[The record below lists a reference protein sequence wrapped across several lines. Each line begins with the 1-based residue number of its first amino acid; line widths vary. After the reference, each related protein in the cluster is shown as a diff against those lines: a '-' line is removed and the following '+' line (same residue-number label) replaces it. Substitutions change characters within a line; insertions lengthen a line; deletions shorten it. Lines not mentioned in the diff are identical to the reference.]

1 MAVTFTSIVAGA
13 ADLYIADTLG
23 GLTSGNVGSTQD
35 GAAISWEPSNVD
47 IEVDQF
53 GDAARVIT
61 EKIKVMVK
69 TKLAE
74 GTLQNLVYAWNY
86 PSSNLVT
93 VPAVTTT
100 VSVGLQSVYPTERFL
115 RLIGS
120 APGSTS
126 SVTKTRTYT
135 CSRVMQYSASEHT
148 MKRADNVSFPVDFRV
163 LPNPSNTGAEYG
175 TIVDTL

>member
-1 MAVTFTSIVAGA
+1 MAVTFTNIVAGA
-13 ADLYIADTLG
+13 ADIFIGDTVG
-23 GLTSGNVGSTQD
+23 ALTNIGSTQD
-35 GAAISWEPSNVD
+35 GAAISWEPTNVD

-74 GTLQNLVYAWNY
+74 GTLDNLVIAWNY
-86 PSSNLVT
+86 PSNSLVT
-93 VPAVTTT
+93 VPATTKT
-100 VSVGLQSVYPTERFL
+100 LRFGLQSVYPTERYL
-115 RLIGS
+115 RLIGT

-126 SVTKTRTYT
+126 SVTKTRTYD
-135 CSRVMQYSASEHT
+135 CSRVMQYASSEHT
-148 MKRADNVSFPVDFRV
+148 MKRAMNVSYPVDFRI